1 MLPPLLSRA
10 KRENWRTWRNNTVNS
25 LKDRFLQI
33 SYVFLT
39 LIWFAIAAGFI
50 GYGFGFYSNF
60 DIQGFLADRA
70 GNLLLYGIG
79 ALSAFT
85 GLYFFRKFIISY
97 RLLLTFVHE
106 SELGDIHISHNAVK
120 ELTSEIIKRN
130 FDLSSFRTSLSQT
143 TDGVHIEVYAK
154 VGSKSDIGELGEEV
168 QEILRREI
176 HEKTGLTVGR
186 VDFYTRGVQGSEEE
200 DTSRTEDEGPKE
212 IKLEGD
218 NDEN

>member
-1 MLPPLLSRA
+1 M
-10 KRENWRTWRNNTVNS
+10 NN

-33 SYVFLT
+33 SYVMLT
-39 LIWFAIAAGFI
+39 LIWLAIAAGFI
-50 GYGFGFYSNF
+50 GYGFGFYANF

-79 ALSAFT
+79 ALAALT
-85 GLYFFRKFIISY
+85 GLYFFRKLVVSY

-120 ELTSEIIKRN
+120 ELTSEILKKSFN
-130 FDLSSFRTSLSQT
+130 LSSFRTTLSQA
-143 TDGVHIEVYAK
+143 TDGVHIEVRAK
-154 VGSKSDIGELGEEV
+154 VGSNSDIGELGEEV
-168 QEILRREI
+168 QEVLRQEI

-186 VDFYTRGVQGSEEE
+186 VDFYTRGVEGSKEEVA
-200 DTSRTEDEGPKE
+200 SRPEDEELEE

>member
-1 MLPPLLSRA
+1 M
-10 KRENWRTWRNNTVNS
+10 NN

-33 SYVFLT
+33 SYVALT
-39 LIWFAIAAGFI
+39 LIWLAIAAGFI
-50 GYGFGFYSNF
+50 GYAFGFYANF

-79 ALSAFT
+79 ALSALT
-85 GLYFFRKFIISY
+85 GLYFFRKLVISY

-120 ELTSEIIKRN
+120 ELTSEILKKK
-130 FDLSSFRTSLSQT
+130 FDLSSFRTTLSQA
-143 TDGVHIEVYAK
+143 TDGVHIDVRAE
-154 VGSKSDIGELGEEV
+154 VGSNSDIGELGEEV
-168 QEILRREI
+168 QKVLRQEI

-186 VDFYTRGVQGSEEE
+186 VDFYTRGVEGSEEE
-200 DTSRTEDEGPKE
+200 VTSRPEDEELEE

-218 NDEN
+218 NDGN